1 MISSHKIPPIAILYI
16 FIGATQQVRHLGK
29 GGGVDKESK
38 KNDKERRRACSQ
50 KCDLPRKQQKMTEK
64 GGGYAV

>member
-38 KNDKERRRACSQ
+38 K
-50 KCDLPRKQQKMTEK
+50 MTKK
-64 GGGYAV
+64 GGGRAVKNVISQESNKK